1 MNDPK
6 RSANESARR
15 TCNLLPSCK
24 WASRH
29 VVHPLKLSKVI
40 ECEPPRSPSQA
51 RHGEAHFGIELHGV
65 RQVKISKHFAR
76 TDFHR
81 FTASASLAH
90 IAPHNRF
97 AVVARRR

>member
-6 RSANESARR
+6 RSADESARR

-65 RQVKISKHFAR
+65 GRSRSSNTLPELTSIASPLLLRLRISHP
-76 TDFHR
+76 
-81 FTASASLAH
+81 
-90 IAPHNRF
+90 IIGQ
-97 AVVARRR
+97 RRRSG